1 MANQPNQGWGTPV
14 SGLESLGGMV
24 GNAVESYERTLNL
37 VQSWFEGILATYKEQ
52 AESYGAMLR
61 SVDAS
66 LHALEEVV
74 EGQAKITKAL
84 GESLDASRQVVTAAT
99 NSNQHST
106 ERIETFVG
114 DVLASAHRPAG
125 GAEEPG
131 RHRPDHVGRP
141 RVDAE
146 RHVPQDDPGLE
157 RCLWSNAERN
167 PPVQAGCPRRL
178 TGDGPSSSSHEQG
191 FDESG

>member
-14 SGLESLGGMV
+14 AGLESLGGMV

-37 VQSWFEGILATYKEQ
+37 VQSWFEGLLATYQEQ

-74 EGQAKITKAL
+74 EAQSKISRAL

-106 ERIETFVG
+106 ERIETFVA
-114 DVLASAHRPAG
+114 DVLGVLTGQLEALKSQVDIGKTMLADPMSAQSAMFLKMTQDWSD
-125 GAEEPG
+125 AYG
-131 RHRPDHVGRP
+131 RMLSAAPQFKN
-141 RVDAE
+141 AA
-146 RHVPQDDPGLE
+146 PQD
-157 RCLWSNAERN
+157 
-167 PPVQAGCPRRL
+167 
-178 TGDGPSSSSHEQG
+178 
-191 FDESG
+191 

>member
-14 SGLESLGGMV
+14 PGLESLGGMV

-106 ERIETFVG
+106 ERIETFVA
-114 DVLASAHRPAG
+114 DVLGVLTGQLEALKSQVDIGKTMLADPVSAQSAMFLKMTQ
-125 GAEEPG
+125 
-131 RHRPDHVGRP
+131 DWS
-141 RVDAE
+141 DAYS
-146 RHVPQDDPGLE
+146 RMLSAAPQFKQAAQDD
-157 RCLWSNAERN
+157 
-167 PPVQAGCPRRL
+167 
-178 TGDGPSSSSHEQG
+178 
-191 FDESG
+191 

>member
-1 MANQPNQGWGTPV
+1 MANQPNQAWGTPV
-14 SGLESLGGMV
+14 PGLESLGAMV

-37 VQSWFEGILATYKEQ
+37 VQSWFEGIMATYREQ

-106 ERIETFVG
+106 ERVETFVA
-114 DVLASAHRPAG
+114 DVLT
-125 GAEEPG
+125 
-131 RHRPDHVGRP
+131 V
-141 RVDAE
+141 
-146 RHVPQDDPGLE
+146 
-157 RCLWSNAERN
+157 
-167 PPVQAGCPRRL
+167 L
-178 TGDGPSSSSHEQG
+178 TGQLEALKNQVDIGKTMLADPVSAQSAMFLKMTQDWSDAYGRMLSAAPQFKSTTPE
-191 FDESG
+191 D

>member
-1 MANQPNQGWGTPV
+1 MANQPNQGWGSPV
-14 SGLESLGGMV
+14 PGLEPLGEMV

-99 NSNQHST
+99 NSNQNST
-106 ERIETFVG
+106 ERIETFVA
-114 DVLASAHRPAG
+114 DVLGVLSGQLEALKSQVDIGKTMLADPVSAQSAMFLKMTQDWSD
-125 GAEEPG
+125 AYG
-131 RHRPDHVGRP
+131 RMLS
-141 RVDAE
+141 AA
-146 RHVPQDDPGLE
+146 PQFK
-157 RCLWSNAERN
+157 
-167 PPVQAGCPRRL
+167 QARK
-178 TGDGPSSSSHEQG
+178 
-191 FDESG
+191 DE